1 MTRVAPH
8 VSVVIP
14 AYTAE
19 LYLAQALDSVA
30 RQTFAV
36 AEVIVVDDG
45 STDATA
51 EIAERHGAIVLRRAN
66 GGPSAARNTGIAR
79 ATGEFLAFLDADD
92 YWEPSKTERQMAIL
106 TTSPELKIVMC
117 QHRYHVENAELLS
130 RHQLLEVAAG
140 PRDSA
145 LPSGWLLHRQLFDEI
160 GPFNEEIHMGEDLE
174 WLLRAQRLGY
184 APHMIHEP
192 LVVRRVHGENLTA
205 DLQAARAGLFSV
217 LRGHLATERRHNDA

>member
-1 MTRVAPH
+1 MRSPITI
-8 VSVVIP
+8 SVIIP
-14 AYTAE
+14 AYN
-19 LYLAQALDSVA
+19 AQPYIADALDSIV
-30 RQTFAV
+30 RQTYAV
-36 AEVIVVDDG
+36 SEVIVVDDG
-45 STDATA
+45 STDATI
-51 EIAERHGAIVLRRAN
+51 EIAKARGAIVLRRAN
-66 GGPSAARNTGIAR
+66 GGPSAARNTGVAR

-92 YWEPSKTERQMAIL
+92 YWEPGKIERQMARL
-106 TTSPELKIVMC
+106 AASPNLEIVAC
-117 QHRYHVENAELLS
+117 QHRYRVENAERLPE
-130 RHQLLEVAAG
+130 HQRIEVAAG
-140 PRDSA
+140 PRDSP
-145 LPSGWLLHRQLFDEI
+145 LPSGWLLHRQLFDEV